1 MPKKRL
7 TGRVTSTKM
16 DKTVVVSIETAK
28 RHKVYQ
34 KLIRTVKKF
43 KARDNIN
50 VELGDLVVI
59 EECAPFSKTVTW
71 KVVSKL
77 DREVK

>member
-71 KVVSKL
+71 RVVSKL

>member
-16 DKTVVVSIETAK
+16 DKTVVVSVETAK